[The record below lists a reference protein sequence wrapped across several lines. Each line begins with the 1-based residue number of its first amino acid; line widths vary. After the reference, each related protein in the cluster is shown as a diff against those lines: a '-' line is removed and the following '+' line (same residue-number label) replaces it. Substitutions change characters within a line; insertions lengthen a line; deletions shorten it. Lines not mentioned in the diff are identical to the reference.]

1 MDKRFVKSQDF
12 VQRNVAGE
20 CLLIPI
26 RRRLADVNSL
36 YVLNETGAAV
46 WERLDA
52 SRSIADIAVD
62 LLAEYDVPSEQL
74 ERDLRELINDLLSIQ
89 AIQEVAR

>member
-26 RRRLADVNSL
+26 RRRLTDVNSL
-36 YVLNETGAAV
+36 YVLNETGAAL
-46 WERLDA
+46 WQRLDA
-52 SRSIADIAVD
+52 SRSVEDIAGD
-62 LLAEYDVPSEQL
+62 LLAEYDVSGEQL